1 MNISELIDVLERYFL
16 PLSIDKV
23 ELEEGVV
30 TTVLLVH
37 YERFVAILD
46 IIWVSF
52 VASSDALT
60 DIVIGVWRVA
70 GVNTIVFIRAILGV
84 IIVL

>member
-30 TTVLLVH
+30 ASVFLVH

-46 IIWVSF
+46 IVRVSF

-60 DIVIGVWRVA
+60 DIVIGV
-70 GVNTIVFIRAILGV
+70 
-84 IIVL
+84 